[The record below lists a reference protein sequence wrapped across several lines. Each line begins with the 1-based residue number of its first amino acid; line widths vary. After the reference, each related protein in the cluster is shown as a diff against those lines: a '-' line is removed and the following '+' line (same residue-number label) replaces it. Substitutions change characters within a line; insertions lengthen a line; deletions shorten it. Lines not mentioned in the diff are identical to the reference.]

1 MLRRLP
7 PQSQQHRFSAP
18 LDDLDDAVIHRLA
31 DHVDGVHHIALPL
44 VVLPPDGS
52 GRPARRARLV
62 QDPADPTTA
71 ETAFAVADE
80 WQGRG
85 PGTALVQALMQRRPA
100 AVRRLHAAIDACNP
114 RMPATHQARKQNWLI
129 CGPKNAHR
137 RPRVTA
143 NIRHRSAL
151 LFQVVGVSVSALTRR
166 YANDNDTHLSAP

>member
-1 MLRRLP
+1 MLIRHVRTDQAAAVHQRQTLRDLFRRLP

-18 LDDLDDAVIHRLA
+18 LDDVDEAMIQRLA

-52 GRPARRARLV
+52 GRPAGRARRV

-129 CGPKNAHR
+129 CGLNR
-137 RPRVTA
+137 SYVTQ
-143 NIRHRSAL
+143 RL
-151 LFQVVGVSVSALTRR
+151 
-166 YANDNDTHLSAP
+166 